1 MKEIKSEV
9 FITYIYECDFIK
21 TVITLFT
28 RQTCKKS
35 QKNAGEMGEIK
46 VGIWIISYDNND
58 AFV

>member
-1 MKEIKSEV
+1 
-9 FITYIYECDFIK
+9 
-21 TVITLFT
+21 VITLFI

-46 VGIWIISYDNND
+46 VGIWIISNDNND